1 MKIGIVG
8 DGHVGSALQRGLE
21 RAGHQTRAVGKDPKG
36 VREVGAFGEVLI
48 LAVPWPAQ
56 EDALRELGENA
67 NGKVL
72 VDVSNALTADMQLA
86 LGHTTS
92 AAEELQKKA
101 RGTKVVKAFNTVFA
115 QTMDSGRAKDQQISA
130 FIAGD
135 DEAAKGKVL
144 QLARDIGFDAVD
156 AGPLKNARWIE
167 ALGYLNIQLGYVQ
180 KLGTQ
185 IGIRLVR

>member
-115 QTMDSGRAKDQQISA
+115 QWMDSGRVKDQPITT
-130 FIAGD
+130 FIASD
-135 DEAAKGKVL
+135 DAQAKATLL
-144 QLARDIGFDAVD
+144 QLAQEIGFDAVD

-167 ALGYLNIQLGYVQ
+167 SMAYLIISMAYMQKMGPQLGF
-180 KLGTQ
+180 
-185 IGIRLVR
+185 RLIH